1 MDKIK
6 TQIIEANL
14 YNPLLK
20 GKWGLEKE
28 SLRINNKGELSV
40 TPHPEVFGN
49 KLKHPYITTDFSE
62 SQIEIITTPKESI
75 SEAYYDLENL
85 HDIVYENIEKDE
97 LLWPSSMPPII
108 PEEDKIPI
116 ADYGNSCEAIMKM
129 EYRDFIGKRYGKNKQ
144 LICGIHYNFSFHD
157 DLLKGLYKQQNNKIT
172 YRDFKDSIY
181 LKVARNLL
189 KHQWLITYLMGA
201 NVAIHSSY
209 NRGKNIKQFKVGDE
223 YIFPLACSYRS
234 SIYGYRNIEDYRVSF
249 DTLDEAVNDLDK
261 LIRDGSLNSVNEYYS
276 PVRLKNSSD
285 NNSTTY
291 LKKEGIEYLE
301 LRMIDLN
308 PLTKVGISKD
318 DLYIIH
324 SFILYSL
331 LSNESSYTPQDQN
344 ESYHKGNYIGITGR
358 KLFDKLKIEALDI
371 TSKME
376 QAFKGIINKD
386 SIYCR
391 CLNNIKNKIEDS
403 EKLYSNK
410 IYNEIKEKGFINYHL
425 NIAKANKEDS
435 VSNSFSLK
443 GYSDLELSTQIL
455 IKEALLKG
463 YKVEI
468 LDRTEN
474 FISIDNGDKKEFIK
488 QATKTSLDSYSTALI
503 MENKAITK
511 RILKENGVS
520 VPNGGIYTSKESAL
534 EDYNKYINKKIVIK
548 PNNTNFGLGIT
559 IIEKDFDFD
568 DYKKGLNL
576 AFNYDKTVLI
586 EEFFP
591 GNEYR
596 FTVIDGEVAG
606 ILQRVPANVIGDGKS
621 TIKKLVEIK
630 NENPLRGKGY
640 KTPLEKLK
648 IGEEEIFHLKGQKLT
663 PEYIPKKNEKI
674 FLRENS
680 NISTGGDSIDYTD
693 IIPQDFKN
701 EAIRASKAVGAK
713 ITGVDM
719 IISNLN
725 KEWSPENATIIELN
739 FNPAIHIHC
748 YPYIGVNRHLGKKIL
763 KALGF

>member
-1 MDKIK
+1 MDRIK
-6 TQIIEANL
+6 AQIIEAKL
-14 YNPLLK
+14 YKTLLK

-28 SLRINNKGELSV
+28 NLRINNKGELSV
-40 TPHPEVFGN
+40 TPHPEKFGN

-62 SQIEIITTPKESI
+62 SQVEIITTPKDSI
-75 SEAYYDLENL
+75 SEAFYDLENL
-85 HDIVYENIEKDE
+85 HDIVYENIDKDE

-116 ADYGNSCEAIMKM
+116 ANYGHSCEAIMKM
-129 EYRDFIGKRYGKNKQ
+129 EYRDFIAKRYGKNKQ
-144 LICGIHYNFSFHD
+144 LICGIHYNFSFHE
-157 DLLKGLYKQQNNKIT
+157 DLISGLYKLQKDNIS

-189 KHQWLITYLMGA
+189 KYQWLITYLMGA

-209 NRGKNIKQFKVGDE
+209 NRENNIEQFKVGDE
-223 YIFPLACSYRS
+223 YIFPWACSYRS
-234 SIYGYRNIEDYRVSF
+234 SIYGYRNIENYRVSF
-249 DTLDEAVNDLDK
+249 DSLNDAINDLDK
-261 LIRDGSLNSVNEYYS
+261 LIREGSLNSVNEYYS

-291 LKKEGIEYLE
+291 LKKDGIEYLE

-324 SFILYSL
+324 TFILFSL
-331 LSNESSYTPQDQN
+331 LSSKSSYTSQDHN
-344 ESYHKGNYIGITGR
+344 DSYHKGNYIGITGR
-358 KLFDKLKIEALDI
+358 KLFDKLKNEALDLI
-371 TSKME
+371 EKME
-376 QAFKGIINKD
+376 LSFKDIIDNE
-386 SIYCR
+386 SVYNN
-391 CLNNIKNKIEDS
+391 CLKKIKEKITNS
-403 EKLYSNK
+403 ENTYSNK
-410 IYNEIKEKGFINYHL
+410 IYTEIKEKGFINYHL
-425 NIAKANKEDS
+425 DIAQTNKKES
-435 VSNSFSLK
+435 VSKSFSLK

-468 LDRTEN
+468 LDRAEN
-474 FISIDNGDKKEFIK
+474 FISIEGNNKKEFIK
-488 QATKTSLDSYSTALI
+488 QATKTSLDSYSTALV

-511 RILKENGVS
+511 KVLKENGVS
-520 VPNGGIYTSKESAL
+520 VPKGDIYTSFENAMD
-534 EDYNKYINKKIVIK
+534 DYARYKNKKIVIK

-559 IIEKDFDFD
+559 IIDSNFNTN
-568 DYKKGLNL
+568 DYRKGLDL
-576 AFNYDKTVLI
+576 AFSYDKTVLI

-596 FTVIDGEVAG
+596 FTVIGGEVAG
-606 ILQRVPANVIGDGKS
+606 ILQRVPANVTGDGKS
-621 TIKKLVEIK
+621 TILKLVEKK
-630 NENPLRGKGY
+630 NESPLRDKGY

-648 IGEEEIFHLKGQKLT
+648 VEDEEIFYLSAQGLT
-663 PEYIPKKNEKI
+663 PESIPKKNEKV

-680 NISTGGDSIDYTD
+680 NISTGGDSIDFTD
-693 IIPQDFKN
+693 LIPQGYKD
-701 EAIRASKAVGAK
+701 EAIRASRAVGAV

-719 IISNLN
+719 IINDIN
-725 KEWSPENATIIELN
+725 EEWTPENSTIIELN

-748 YPYIGVNRHLGKKIL
+748 YPYVGVNRHLGKKVL
-763 KALGF
+763 EALGF